1 MKININGIT
10 REMTAKEIKALEE
23 ENSLL
28 ENNNSEGDISERVKI
43 LEKEMSDTSTE
54 VTILQEAL
62 CEVYEA
68 II

>member
-10 REMTAKEIKALEE
+10 REMTAEEIKAFEE
-23 ENSLL
+23 EKHLL
-28 ENNNSEGDISERVKI
+28 ENDKAESDISKRVEI

-54 VTILQEAL
+54 VTNLQEAL

>member
-1 MKININGIT
+1 MKINFNGIT

-23 ENSLL
+23 ESSLL
-28 ENNNSEGDISERVKI
+28 ENNNSESDISERVKI

-54 VTILQEAL
+54 VTNLQEAL